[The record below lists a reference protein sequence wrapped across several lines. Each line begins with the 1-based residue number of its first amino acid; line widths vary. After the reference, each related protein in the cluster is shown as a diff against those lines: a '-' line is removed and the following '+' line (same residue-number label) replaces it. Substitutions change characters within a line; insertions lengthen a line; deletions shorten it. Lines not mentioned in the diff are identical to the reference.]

1 MSLRGGFDTLIW
13 MKKPVILI
21 SFIVFLLVSFLYV
34 FASNDGFR
42 VCDLEVDKVCYDEK
56 LNQYQI
62 EENAN
67 ILFAVTSVEYGE
79 AVLQLWNEIHPN
91 QANIQYVLVEEALS
105 PDLIYQSSNEMAL
118 IYEKLFPLDENLE
131 ISRPDLAHELN
142 INGNRFNPI
151 VGEGF
156 AFITHKTELERL
168 IGPWQDTNLNNIHDT
183 LESFESI
190 MTVQESWETDSIK
203 LVLSLSEPYSLYPY
217 LTADAWSMFDNDQ
230 SYYPGFEKESF
241 LSSLEFI
248 QKLSEVNWNQ
258 SENNIAESYTWDYP
272 SVLYNDNFIFSQV
285 STWMFYEE
293 MDMRHESEW
302 VISAFPKAYESS
314 DTSLSPL
321 LTNVF
326 GYSIDANT
334 LYPSAAH
341 ELMRIMY
348 SVDGLQ
354 KKIDTDKDVLLV
366 NKDIL
371 DQLNFNSEHKKQF
384 TYAFLTSQSEPLIAV
399 EDYPSERAIRLY
411 YEIDL
416 EQTIRKLWNKEINV
430 QEAQIEIALKSDD
443 WIMQHTKMFEGRLKN
458 E

>member
-1 MSLRGGFDTLIW
+1 
-13 MKKPVILI
+13 
-21 SFIVFLLVSFLYV
+21 
-34 FASNDGFR
+34 
-42 VCDLEVDKVCYDEK
+42 
-56 LNQYQI
+56 
-62 EENAN
+62 
-67 ILFAVTSVEYGE
+67 
-79 AVLQLWNEIHPN
+79 
-91 QANIQYVLVEEALS
+91 
-105 PDLIYQSSNEMAL
+105 
-118 IYEKLFPLDENLE
+118 
-131 ISRPDLAHELN
+131 
-142 INGNRFNPI
+142 
-151 VGEGF
+151 
-156 AFITHKTELERL
+156 
-168 IGPWQDTNLNNIHDT
+168 
-183 LESFESI
+183 
-190 MTVQESWETDSIK
+190 
-203 LVLSLSEPYSLYPY
+203 
-217 LTADAWSMFDNDQ
+217 
-230 SYYPGFEKESF
+230 
-241 LSSLEFI
+241 
-248 QKLSEVNWNQ
+248 
-258 SENNIAESYTWDYP
+258 
-272 SVLYNDNFIFSQV
+272 
-285 STWMFYEE
+285 MFYEE

-384 TYAFLTSQSEPLIAV
+384 AYAFLTSQSEPLIAV